1 MRRPI
6 NTIATA
12 IFICLS
18 LGMGLSVSAHA
29 ADAVK
34 IGYVDLQA
42 VINLSKAGK
51 KEQDKIKEFIKK
63 RQKEIAAEEKKLDA
77 LGKKFEKDRL
87 TMSKE
92 QQKKKQEVF
101 KKKLMAFRKLTR
113 QSENEVKKKES
124 LFTKRALAELKIIVA
139 DIAKDKGFTFIVE
152 KSEGA
157 VLYSQEG
164 MDITD
169 YVMEDFDKKFGK

>member
-1 MRRPI
+1 MKKVI
-6 NTIATA
+6 STTT
-12 IFICLS
+12 IFIFLCLS
-18 LGMGLSVSAHA
+18 LGINLSVQA

-51 KEQDKIKEFIKK
+51 KEQDKIKKFIKK
-63 RQKEIAAEEKKLDA
+63 RQKEIVAEEKKLDA

-92 QQKKKQEVF
+92 QQKKKKDAFQ
-101 KKKLMAFRKLTR
+101 KKLIAFRKLTR
-113 QSENEVKKKES
+113 KSEQEVKKKES

-139 DIAKDKGFTFIVE
+139 SVAKDKGFTFIVE

-164 MDITD
+164 MDLTD
-169 YVMEDFDKKFGK
+169 DVMTIFDKKFGK